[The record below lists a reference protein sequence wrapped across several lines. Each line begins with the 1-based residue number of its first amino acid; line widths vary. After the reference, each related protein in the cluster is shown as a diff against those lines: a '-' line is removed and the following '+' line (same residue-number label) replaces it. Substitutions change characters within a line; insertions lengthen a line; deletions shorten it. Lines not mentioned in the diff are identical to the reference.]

1 MENQKYYKLK
11 ALRDKN
17 LKDKDRRDEEK
28 NMRISSRSQN
38 KMGKKKKKER
48 NLDRKAMKMR
58 LIQ

>member
-17 LKDKDRRDEEK
+17 SKDKDRSDGRK

-38 KMGKKKKKER
+38 KMDQKKKKKER

-58 LIQ
+58 